1 MRIVRRRHA
10 AICSLEPPA
19 GRPQGLRRKA
29 TAATAQALPTTAALT
44 SRPSA
49 HMETRRP
56 TAINALRTTGA
67 LTDSRSGRSVT
78 PRPTTA
84 TAAIRSRALTAPR
97 PHVRPRKLIPHRAA
111 AIQLRQAPTPH
122 RAAAI
127 RPRRALIPR
136 RAAAIRAREALP
148 PRRATALAEEAAAV
162 GVVEEAEVVGVE
174 AAEAAE
180 ARAAAEVPPLAGGTS
195 LFSNSM
201 AHPDLPGG
209 PFVFRHQL
217 QLKFPRP

>member
-1 MRIVRRRHA
+1 M
-10 AICSLEPPA
+10 EPPA
-19 GRPQGLRRKA
+19 DRPQGLRRKA
-29 TAATAQALPTTAALT
+29 TAATAQLLPTTTAALT

-49 HMETRRP
+49 QTETHRP
-56 TAINALRTTGA
+56 TAINALRTTVA
-67 LTDSRSGRSVT
+67 LMGSRSGRNVT

-84 TAAIRSRALTAPR
+84 TAAIRSRALTARR
-97 PHVRPRKLIPHRAA
+97 PHVRHRKLIPHRAA

-127 RPRRALIPR
+127 RPRRALTPR
-136 RAAAIRAREALP
+136 RAAAIRARQALT
-148 PRRATALAEEAAAV
+148 PRRATALAE
-162 GVVEEAEVVGVE
+162 
-174 AAEAAE
+174 EAAE
-180 ARAAAEVPPLAGGTS
+180 ARAAAEVPPLAGGTN

-217 QLKFPRP
+217 QLKFPRPHIT

>member
-84 TAAIRSRALTAPR
+84 TAAIRSRALTARR
-97 PHVRPRKLIPHRAA
+97 PHVRHRKLIPHRAA
-111 AIQLRQAPTPH
+111 VIQLPRVLTQH
-122 RAAAI
+122 RAAV
-127 RPRRALIPR
+127 
-136 RAAAIRAREALP
+136 IRARQALT
-148 PRRATALAEEAAAV
+148 PRRATALGEEGAAV
-162 GVVEEAEVVGVE
+162 GVVGEPEVVGVE
-174 AAEAAE
+174 AEEAAE
-180 ARAAAEVPPLAGGTS
+180 ARAAAEVPPLAGGTN

-217 QLKFPRP
+217 QLKFPR